1 MKKISLI
8 LFSILLVFNSLAQ
21 NESSTFYNPSKSM
34 SFDVISKWE
43 AAGNMKGIELFL
55 TKIEN
60 TNTPTILT
68 CSVEKNVESKYSL
81 DTYFANKIN
90 LQLSV
95 LKGEAIASNDLKIGN
110 YDAKSI
116 EYTYLNSDLHDI
128 TTKVVILFHKGNAY
142 QFTASCLSKNYTE
155 NFVIF
160 NHFFDNF
167 KFIN

>member
-8 LFSILLVFNSLAQ
+8 LFSIILVFNSLAQ
-21 NESSTFYNPSKSM
+21 NEFSTFYNPSKSM
-34 SFDVISKWE
+34 SFEVISNWE

-55 TKIEN
+55 TKIEK
-60 TNTPTILT
+60 TTTPTILT
-68 CSVEKNVESKYSL
+68 CTVEKNIESKYSL
-81 DTYFANKIN
+81 DTYFASKIN

-95 LKGEAIASNDLKIGN
+95 LKGETIASNDLKIGN

-116 EYTYLNSDLHDI
+116 EYTYLNTELEEI
-128 TTKVVILFHKGNAY
+128 TTKVVILFYKGNSY
-142 QFTASCLSKNYTE
+142 QFTASCLSKNYTD

-160 NHFFDNF
+160 NYFFDNF

>member
-1 MKKISLI
+1 MKKISVIIFSFVLI
-8 LFSILLVFNSLAQ
+8 FNTLAQ
-21 NESSTFYNPSKSM
+21 DATTTFYNPSKSI

-60 TNTPTILT
+60 ASSPTVLT
-68 CSVEKNVESKYSL
+68 CSKEKNVESKYNL
-81 DTYFANKIN
+81 DTYYASKIN

-95 LKGEAIASNDLKIGN
+95 LKGEPIASNDLKVGD

-116 EYTYLNSDLHDI
+116 EYSYLNTELEDI
-128 TTKVVILFHKGNAY
+128 TTKIVIIFYKGDAY
-142 QFTASCLSKNYTE
+142 QFTASCLSKNYTD